1 MNWRLLD
8 LGYIQDQI
16 ITFVREYVNAMN
28 DKLKYDRT
36 EFGKVVSYDDKEAI
50 VTINGENSVCK
61 IKDGMNISVE
71 DVVIVKVPNNNVSK
85 KYIDGKFKK

>member
-1 MNWRLLD
+1 MNWRWLD

-16 ITFVREYVNAMN
+16 VTFVREYVNAMN

>member
-1 MNWRLLD
+1 M
-8 LGYIQDQI
+8 GYIQDQI